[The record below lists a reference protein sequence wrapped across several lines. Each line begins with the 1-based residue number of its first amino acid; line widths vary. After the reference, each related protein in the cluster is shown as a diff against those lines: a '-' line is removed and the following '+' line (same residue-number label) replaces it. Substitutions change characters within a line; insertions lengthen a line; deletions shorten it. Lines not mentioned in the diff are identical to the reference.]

1 MTGNRNE
8 RKSCKLTVQCE
19 LWTSSSFWYLTLK
32 FVVFCWLYIIKST
45 IVVRM
50 KITKNCPRSDYL
62 KVSKSRSLFNSSKRW
77 TKLTILN
84 IFSTQDKW
92 VSFVFWKNWWPHN
105 LISRLSDLYQN
116 ILPWGKWA
124 KIWPLITKRTQC
136 LLCIIISISN
146 DL

>member
-92 VSFVFWKNWWPHN
+92 VAFVFWKNWVEFNFEIVWPVSKYTAVGKMGKN
-105 LISRLSDLYQN
+105 LAFDNKKNPMSST
-116 ILPWGKWA
+116 A
-124 KIWPLITKRTQC
+124 
-136 LLCIIISISN
+136 
-146 DL
+146 